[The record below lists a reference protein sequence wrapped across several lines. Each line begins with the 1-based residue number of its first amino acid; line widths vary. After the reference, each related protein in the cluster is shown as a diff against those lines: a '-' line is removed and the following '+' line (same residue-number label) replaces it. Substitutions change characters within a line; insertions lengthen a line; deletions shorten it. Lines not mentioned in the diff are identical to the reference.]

1 MNKKD
6 LLIILET
13 CYSDHID
20 IEAAWNCYCNL
31 LQVCYESDQKTVN
44 HLHTLAKSKKSERL
58 LLRNRIA
65 EKGYELTPNELN
77 QYLLMLALALAEI
90 NPFKII

>member
-13 CYSDHID
+13 CYNDHID

-31 LQVCYESDQKTVN
+31 LQKTVN
-44 HLHTLAKSKKSERL
+44 YLHTLAKSKKQERL

-65 EKGYELTPNELN
+65 EKGYELTPHELN

>member
-6 LLIILET
+6 LLIILKT
-13 CYSDHID
+13 CYNDHLD

-31 LQVCYESDQKTVN
+31 LQVCYESDQKTIN
-44 HLHTLAKSKKSERL
+44 YLHTLAKSKKPERL
-58 LLRNRIA
+58 RLRNRIA

-90 NPFKII
+90 NPFKIM